1 MSLEIKQLPKSEIE
15 ITGEIPAS
23 DFSLFWQKAIKELS
37 KGVSLPGFRP
47 GKIPE
52 KVLIEKIGEG
62 SVLEK
67 SAEMALQE
75 EYPKIL
81 KEKKI
86 EAVGFPKTS
95 ITKIAKGEALGFKF
109 QTAVLPEMKL
119 PEDYKEISSKV
130 AKKKEEVKVEDKEV
144 DASIEYLR
152 KMKAKQNSSEDS
164 EEAVLPE
171 LNDEFAKSFGGEFNT
186 MDDLKKSIK
195 ENMILEK
202 EGKLKEK
209 KRLEILDAILKKT
222 ELELPDVLIEGEKN
236 KMLQE
241 LKANITSMGMKWEDY
256 LTQVKKTE
264 KELLEGWGEDAVR
277 RVKYGLILRYFGKE
291 LDIKITGEEISQKAK
306 EMGFDVEDEGSL
318 KARGIDKQR
327 IMDYAEGIIR
337 NEKVFTY
344 LEKC

>member
-1 MSLEIKQLPKSEIE
+1 MNRRLKK
-15 ITGEIPAS
+15 
-23 DFSLFWQKAIKELS
+23 K
-37 KGVSLPGFRP
+37 KGLLLVDKR
-47 GKIPE
+47 
-52 KVLIEKIGEG
+52 
-62 SVLEK
+62 
-67 SAEMALQE
+67 
-75 EYPKIL
+75 
-81 KEKKI
+81 KEKKEGKEVKI
-86 EAVGFPKTS
+86 EETPK
-95 ITKIAKGEALGFKF
+95 EE
-109 QTAVLPEMKL
+109 V
-119 PEDYKEISSKV
+119 V
-130 AKKKEEVKVEDKEV
+130 EEVKVEDKEV